1 MNVCSDAGNHMEEPA
16 LKLPANTYCFCL
28 DNFLNGSKSVF
39 PHLKKGR
46 VIIQPCH
53 AGVGMKGEET
63 DRTLSLT
70 PDAEKV

>member
-1 MNVCSDAGNHMEEPA
+1 MEEPT
-16 LKLPANTYCFCL
+16 LKLPANTYCFFL
-28 DNFLNGSKSVF
+28 DNFLSGSKSVF
-39 PHLKKGR
+39 PHLKKGK

-53 AGVGMKGEET
+53 AGVGVKGEET